1 MQNNMLNHGHI
12 LACPQK
18 GMGFP

>member
-1 MQNNMLNHGHI
+1 MQNNILNHGHI
-12 LACPQK
+12 LACPQQ